1 MLFAMCLS
9 CKDGSD
15 LLDPAVG
22 GITEEDVFTD
32 AQNSMLFLNDI
43 YGDLV
48 PVIPQTGNKGMRWP
62 GNDVMLDV
70 TTDNGSSNLGTSS
83 AFYEFNVGSWTPL
96 SGESF
101 FG

>member
-1 MLFAMCLS
+1 MLFAMCMS

-43 YGDLV
+43 Y
-48 PVIPQTGNKGMRWP
+48 
-62 GNDVMLDV
+62 
-70 TTDNGSSNLGTSS
+70 
-83 AFYEFNVGSWTPL
+83 
-96 SGESF
+96 
-101 FG
+101 

>member
-1 MLFAMCLS
+1 MLFAMCMS

-43 YGDLV
+43 
-48 PVIPQTGNKGMRWP
+48 IGMKFITKFIRKSR
-62 GNDVMLDV
+62 
-70 TTDNGSSNLGTSS
+70 TDMCSTL
-83 AFYEFNVGSWTPL
+83 PK
-96 SGESF
+96 
-101 FG
+101 

>member
-1 MLFAMCLS
+1 MKNYVYAIMLFAMCMS

-48 PVIPQTGNKGMRWP
+48 PVFHRQETKGCV
-62 GNDVMLDV
+62 GLVMM
-70 TTDNGSSNLGTSS
+70 
-83 AFYEFNVGSWTPL
+83 
-96 SGESF
+96 
-101 FG
+101 